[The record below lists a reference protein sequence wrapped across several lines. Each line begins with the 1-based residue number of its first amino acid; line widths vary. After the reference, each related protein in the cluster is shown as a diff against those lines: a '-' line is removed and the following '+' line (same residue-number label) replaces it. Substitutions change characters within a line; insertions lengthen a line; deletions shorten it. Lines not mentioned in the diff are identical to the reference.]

1 MAQGDRIKAI
11 NAEAKATANLSKLE
25 SDLAKMREANVKK
38 ENTYSQ
44 QEIANLQ
51 KKIDKTDDYLKKVKG
66 IKEGVDTFKETADTI
81 SLSARSTSQ
90 LNSSMSTM
98 FKNMKAISSIDIS
111 TTVGDTGVEFVKE
124 FQAGASMMQEAQQNL
139 MNADANDQEAIDKY
153 TQDLEVAQSMMGEL
167 GKKYAQFLGDNKQVN
182 QQFQDFLGAT
192 KSVNEQIKVTSGLTA
207 EELEQYK
214 ELTAEADKMKERF
227 NAVGNQ
233 LQAALKKPSLAIG
246 LIIRGLGSVVSKVGE
261 TTREFGG
268 FVGGLTGATGQ
279 TALLSIAFKDASSV
293 TKELANQFGGVE
305 GTSFRT
311 RLNTN
316 LMAVNMGISGESAAR
331 LVGTLARTG
340 DMTAQQAMDLA
351 ESTKQFAKQQ
361 GVVPSQAMED
371 IAQNTELF
379 ASYGAEA
386 TQELAKSAVQA
397 AKLGV
402 SMSTLG
408 KVTDGLLDF
417 ESSITK
423 ELELS
428 AMLGRNINL
437 NRARGLAFEGKIG
450 ASVKETI
457 KQLGGQAA
465 FEKMNVIQ
473 KRQAAEALGLSV
485 DELSKMAK
493 NMDKLNDDGTM
504 QLSTFETMQQS
515 LTAITTGPLGSMVK
529 SLGTGVIV
537 LGQMNFGLKSM
548 GTSVGK
554 IAGGMKNFVVNS
566 AKGLANIIKMGAQKI
581 FKGGAG
587 GGMLKG
593 LGERLGGFGSKAKD
607 KISGLFKGK
616 GPSTPPPLPSGD
628 GPGKGLG
635 SITGAFSK
643 IKMTDVVKGA
653 AAMVLIAASLFIL
666 GKALQQFSSVGLGEI
681 GMAVLGLGI
690 LTAAMFGLGMLFTGP
705 QAVLILNA
713 AAGMFLIGAAVAA
726 LGFGINQLSSGF
738 KTFGEIA
745 PILGSLV
752 SMVGGIFM
760 LSAAFTALAGSLGL
774 LGMMGIAALPT
785 LLGLGVAGAGLGLL
799 FGAFNGGGSSKS
811 EEKEDEDTISVY
823 QELVIQGLT
832 AVKEAIDN
840 KNMNVYLDGKLL
852 NDFVRANSDGGGN
865 QGATLLT
872 AKK

>member
-11 NAEAKATANLSKLE
+11 NAEAKATANLSKLK
-25 SDLAKMREANVKK
+25 SDLAKMQESIAKK

-44 QEIANLQ
+44 QEIDNLQ

-98 FKNMKAISSIDIS
+98 FKNMKAISSINIS

-124 FQAGASMMQEAQQNL
+124 FDKGALSLQQAQQNL
-139 MNADANDQEAIDKY
+139 MNTDANDQEAIDKY
-153 TQDLEVAQSMMGEL
+153 TQDLEVAKSTMDKL

-485 DELSKMAK
+485 DELSKMAE

-548 GTSVGK
+548 DTSVGK

-705 QAVLILNA
+705 QAILILNA

>member
-11 NAEAKATANLSKLE
+11 NAEAKATANLSKME
-25 SDLAKMREANVKK
+25 SELAKMKDANAKK
-38 ENTYSQ
+38 ANSYSK
-44 QEIANLQ
+44 QEIDNLQ
-51 KKIDKTDDYLKKVKG
+51 KKIDKTDEYISKVKG
-66 IKEGVDTFKETADTI
+66 IKEGVEKFKETADTI

-90 LNSSMSTM
+90 LNSSMSIM
-98 FKNMKAISSIDIS
+98 FKNMKAISSIDVS
-111 TTVGDTGVEFVKE
+111 TTVGDTGVEFIKE

-139 MNADANDQEAIDKY
+139 MNADPNDQEAIDKY
-153 TQDLEVAQSMMGEL
+153 TEDLDVAKSMMDGL
-167 GKKYAQFLGDNKQVN
+167 GKKYAKFLGDNKKVN
-182 QQFQDFLGAT
+182 QQFQDFLGGT

-207 EELEQYK
+207 DELEQYK
-214 ELTAEADKMKERF
+214 ELTAEADKMKTRF
-227 NAVGNQ
+227 KAVGDQ
-233 LQAALKKPSLAIG
+233 ITTALKKPSLAIG
-246 LIIRGLGSVVSKVGE
+246 LIIRGLGSVISKVGE
-261 TTREFGG
+261 VTREFGG

-279 TALLSIAFKDASSV
+279 TALLSIAFKDASAV

-305 GTSFRT
+305 GSTFRT

-331 LVGTLARTG
+331 LVGTLARSG

-361 GVVPSQAMED
+361 GVIPSQAMED
-371 IAQNTELF
+371 IAQNSELF

-386 TQELAKSAVQA
+386 TEELAKSAVQA

-402 SMSTLG
+402 SMSALG

-537 LGQMNFGLKSM
+537 LGQMNFGLK
-548 GTSVGK
+548 
-554 IAGGMKNFVVNS
+554 
-566 AKGLANIIKMGAQKI
+566 
-581 FKGGAG
+581 
-587 GGMLKG
+587 
-593 LGERLGGFGSKAKD
+593 
-607 KISGLFKGK
+607 
-616 GPSTPPPLPSGD
+616 
-628 GPGKGLG
+628 
-635 SITGAFSK
+635 
-643 IKMTDVVKGA
+643 
-653 AAMVLIAASLFIL
+653 
-666 GKALQQFSSVGLGEI
+666 
-681 GMAVLGLGI
+681 
-690 LTAAMFGLGMLFTGP
+690 
-705 QAVLILNA
+705 
-713 AAGMFLIGAAVAA
+713 
-726 LGFGINQLSSGF
+726 
-738 KTFGEIA
+738 
-745 PILGSLV
+745 
-752 SMVGGIFM
+752 
-760 LSAAFTALAGSLGL
+760 
-774 LGMMGIAALPT
+774 
-785 LLGLGVAGAGLGLL
+785 
-799 FGAFNGGGSSKS
+799 
-811 EEKEDEDTISVY
+811 
-823 QELVIQGLT
+823 
-832 AVKEAIDN
+832 
-840 KNMNVYLDGKLL
+840 
-852 NDFVRANSDGGGN
+852 
-865 QGATLLT
+865 
-872 AKK
+872 

>member
-11 NAEAKATANLSKLE
+11 NAEAKATANLSKLK
-25 SDLAKMREANVKK
+25 SDLAKMQESIAKK

-44 QEIANLQ
+44 QEIANLEE
-51 KKIDKTDDYLKKVKG
+51 KIKKTDDYLKKVKG
-66 IKEGVDTFKETADTI
+66 IKEGVDKFKETADTI

-98 FKNMKAISSIDIS
+98 YKNMKAISSINIS

-124 FQAGASMMQEAQQNL
+124 FDKGALSLQQAQQNL
-139 MNADANDQEAIDKY
+139 LNADPNDQEAIDKY
-153 TQDLEVAQSMMGEL
+153 TQKLDGARSTMDKL
-167 GKKYAQFLGDNKQVN
+167 GKKYAQFLGDNTQVN
-182 QQFQDFLGAT
+182 RQFQDFLGAT

-361 GVVPSQAMED
+361 GVIPSQAMED

-437 NRARGLAFEGKIG
+437 NRARGLAFEGKTG
-450 ASVKETI
+450 AAVKETI
-457 KQLGGQAA
+457 KQLGGAAA

-473 KRQAAEALGLSV
+473 RRQAAEALGLSV
-485 DELSKMAK
+485 DELDKMAK
-493 NMDKLNDDGTM
+493 NMDKLNDNGSM

-681 GMAVLGLGI
+681 GMAVLGLGV

-705 QAVLILNA
+705 QAILILNA